1 MHMTEWRNDR
11 QEKNNMPPD
20 LRSRG
25 PKNGLKIQIS
35 NCPYIKLI
43 TNCKLTTTIKERWSK
58 TSNTG
63 AIKYAV
69 FQADILQKIRTFSDT
84 AISHIRTNYQ
94 LSCEKGNQ
102 NIDLIVPF
110 LWTWRNLKLSSRK
123 KNILDI
129 AQQSH
134 LFQSIINI

>member
-1 MHMTEWRNDR
+1 M
-11 QEKNNMPPD
+11 
-20 LRSRG
+20 
-25 PKNGLKIQIS
+25 
-35 NCPYIKLI
+35 
-43 TNCKLTTTIKERWSK
+43 
-58 TSNTG
+58 
-63 AIKYAV
+63 
-69 FQADILQKIRTFSDT
+69 QKIRTFSDT

-102 NIDLIVPF
+102 NIDLIVQF

-134 LFQSIINI
+134 LFSKYNKYLKYRSTISPFIKVLKNIFKISLNNPTFYQSFKKYISDIGQQSHLLSKFKNIFRYRSTISTLIKVLKKIF